1 MQGVLTNAKH
11 KLAVPEAISSKLAL
25 FVLEAFRKIPP
36 TPFTRGSKAV
46 YVSQREQDY
55 ATL

>member
-1 MQGVLTNAKH
+1 MQAVLTNAKH

-36 TPFTRGSKAV
+36 TPFRGSKAV